1 MLGHRAHVERA
12 NYHMLEISQ
21 ASWRGWPISACIL
34 MLVNSLVRA
43 AASVAETQVAFCRA
57 HPYLAETCTWFA
69 HGRGY
74 DAHADFEHAWAGKAA
89 QADGV

>member
-21 ASWRGWPISACIL
+21 ASWRGWLISACIL

>member
-1 MLGHRAHVERA
+1 
-12 NYHMLEISQ
+12 
-21 ASWRGWPISACIL
+21 

-74 DAHADFEHAWAGKAA
+74 DVHADFEHAWTGKATGA
-89 QADGV
+89 GGVER